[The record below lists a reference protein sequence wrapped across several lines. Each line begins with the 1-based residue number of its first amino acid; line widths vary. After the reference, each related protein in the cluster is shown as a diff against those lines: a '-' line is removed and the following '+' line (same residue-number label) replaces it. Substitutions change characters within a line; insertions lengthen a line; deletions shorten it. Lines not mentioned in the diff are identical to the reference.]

1 MASTERHL
9 RVQRTA
15 RYHVLG
21 DPASAK
27 DLWCVLHGHGHLA
40 RFFLNTFEGLE
51 EGRCIVAPEALN
63 RYYLDT
69 TYSRVGATWMTREDR
84 EHEITDQIG
93 YLDELARLMRSECP
107 NSGRLNVLGFSQGV
121 ATLCRWAAHGNT
133 RLDRMVVWGGSMPP
147 ELDADAIRDRW
158 ASLRIDLVHGE
169 QDPIVKEDVLERN
182 KSILRTAGLAFRSH
196 TFAGGHA
203 LDRLLLERLFSGEA

>member
-1 MASTERHL
+1 MASKERHV

-27 DLWCVLHGHGHLA
+27 DLWIVLHGHGHLA

-51 EGRCIVAPEALN
+51 EDRCIVAPEALN

-93 YLDELARLMRSECP
+93 YLDELARLMRLECR
-107 NSGRLNVLGFSQGV
+107 NSTRLNVLGFSQGV
-121 ATLCRWAAHGNT
+121 ATLCRWAALGGT
-133 RLDRMVVWGGSMPP
+133 AIDRMVIWGGSMPP
-147 ELDADAIRDRW
+147 ELEADVLRDRW
-158 ASLRIDLVHGE
+158 ASMRIDLVHGE
-169 QDPIVKEDVLERN
+169 QDPLVKADVLER
-182 KSILRTAGLAFRSH
+182 SASLLRNAGLEFHTHAFH
-196 TFAGGHA
+196 GGHE
-203 LDRLLLERLFSGEA
+203 LDKLTVDRLFRDED